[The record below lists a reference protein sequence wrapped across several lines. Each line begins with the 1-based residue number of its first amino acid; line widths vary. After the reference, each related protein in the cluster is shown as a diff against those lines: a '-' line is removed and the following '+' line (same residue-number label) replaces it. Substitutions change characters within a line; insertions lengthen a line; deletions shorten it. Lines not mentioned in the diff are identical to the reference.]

1 MESASIAINNFL
13 YGSKDSSSSEPQ
25 APVTAL
31 TNASAPTETMTSVES
46 SAPAEKSPL
55 AQTAAKAPSDPEL
68 TTVTSKQ
75 AGTTDTTVDQEVAPA
90 VEHEHKTKIHEERE
104 QKVIEKE
111 RHQDHYHTTVQPLKD
126 SETLPEKHKTETE
139 ATQYK
144 EVEHDDSAA
153 VKAKLDQQQAGF
165 KDTKEVNEVEQKVK
179 EKTVEGEHVHHH
191 LHETIQ
197 PVIEK
202 DVVEKEVVH
211 KVIPIKEKH
220 HEVSEDHGVTT
231 NKPMSVDDFKGKL
244 SGEAVETKV
253 VHDGTPAVDIK
264 DTKDGKHVEKST

>member
-13 YGSKDSSSSEPQ
+13 YGSKESTSSEPTTP
-25 APVTAL
+25 AAAL
-31 TNASAPTETMTSVES
+31 TDASAPTETMTSIES
-46 SAPAEKSPL
+46 SAPAEKSTLTQPL
-55 AQTAAKAPSDPEL
+55 DEALADPEL
-68 TTVTSKQ
+68 TTATSKD
-75 AGTTDTTVDQEVAPA
+75 AGTTDTTVDQDVAPA

-126 SETLPEKHKTETE
+126 SETLPETHKTETE

-144 EVEHDDSAA
+144 EIEHDDTAA
-153 VKAKLDQQQAGF
+153 VKARLDKQKSEF

-197 PVIEK
+197 P
-202 DVVEKEVVH
+202 
-211 KVIPIKEKH
+211 
-220 HEVSEDHGVTT
+220 
-231 NKPMSVDDFKGKL
+231 
-244 SGEAVETKV
+244 
-253 VHDGTPAVDIK
+253 
-264 DTKDGKHVEKST
+264 

>member
-13 YGSKDSSSSEPQ
+13 YGNKESSLPEPS
-25 APVTAL
+25 APAAAL
-31 TNASAPTETMTSVES
+31 TDASAPTESMTSVGS

-55 AQTAAKAPSDPEL
+55 AQTAATAPSDPEL

-144 EVEHDDSAA
+144 EVEHDDTAA
-153 VKAKLDQQQAGF
+153 VKARLDNQKSEF
-165 KDTKEVNEVEQKVK
+165 KDTKEVNEVEQKAK
-179 EKTVEGEHVHHH
+179 DKTVEGEHVHHH

-202 DVVEKEVVH
+202 DVVEKDVTH
-211 KVIPIKEKH
+211 KIIPIKEKH

-244 SGEAVETKV
+244 SGEAVETKA
-253 VHDGTPAVDIK
+253 VHDGTPAVDVK
-264 DTKDGKHVEKST
+264 EVEAGGHVKST